1 MKRLLLEIGQYFI
14 RIMKWLVFGNVAIY
28 VATRII
34 NFIEDPYM
42 EDMVSSGY
50 YREEL
55 LTMFIQSILFL
66 IAFSLVVSLFKILFK
81 KDYEWQTLFTF
92 TFTLTIVLMGIFY

>member
-1 MKRLLLEIGQYFI
+1 MKKLFLEIGQYLI
-14 RIMKWLVFGNVAIY
+14 RVIKWLVFGNVAIY

-42 EDMVSSGY
+42 EDIVSSGY
-50 YREEL
+50 YRDEL

-81 KDYEWQTLFTF
+81 KDFKWQTLFTF
-92 TFTLTIVLMGIFY
+92 SFTLVIVLFGIFY